1 MTVTLCIHVAQIGAA
16 GVFLYGAAKGINPIY
31 AKPGSIEDRVS
42 QLRGKIEFLLQK
54 ARKMIGERAWVV
66 LTLPAFPLVYAGT
79 WVSAKLLIPLFSFLL
94 ERRNPVER
102 IIEINHVN
110 DGAQIKKLAQ
120 SLGAVGKDSD
130 GCVAKDFLDKCSPP
144 IKDHVHYFAVQTVH
158 RCFGENQQPIP
169 VRLFQMTNHNPDRPI
184 AFSPEEQRS
193 ALYGFLGSERPRD
206 RQLWERALRTYKEF
220 EFNISYDL
228 KWCSYKWS

>member
-1 MTVTLCIHVAQIGAA
+1 MTVTLCIHAAQIGAA
-16 GVFLYGAAKGINPIY
+16 GAFLYGASKGINPLY
-31 AKPGSIEDRVS
+31 AKPGSIEQRVN

-54 ARKMIGERAWVV
+54 ASKMIGERAWVV
-66 LTLPAFPLVYAGT
+66 LTLPALPLVYAGT
-79 WVSAKLLIPLFSFLL
+79 WFSAKLLIPFLSFLFEKREPI
-94 ERRNPVER
+94 ERT
-102 IIEINHVN
+102 IEIDRVN
-110 DGAQIKKLAQ
+110 NGEEFKKLAG
-120 SLGAVGKDSD
+120 SLGAVGEESD
-130 GCVAKDFLDKCSPP
+130 GSVAKDFLAKCSPP
-144 IKDHVHYFAVQTVH
+144 IKDHIHYFAVQTVH

-184 AFSPEEQRS
+184 AFSPDEQRS

-220 EFNISYDL
+220 EFSLSYDL